1 MLTRALER
9 KCVQAYIKS
18 CRACR
23 ICCPVFPHK
32 TTTCRRMLVAAGAA
46 SERAISLPYPTKP
59 DLEER
64 LSECQISIVEVDNKA
79 HPQYTMLTVQGPDT
93 PGLLRVLAWV
103 LNGMTV
109 RVQHALLET
118 TPDDMTRDSL
128 WVTDFRGQK
137 LTDSSAESLRSRLED
152 FLIVCGTEVA
162 VTNDEW
168 QCGAI
173 EVSNTVHPELTQVIV
188 RGEPSAHKPGFLLE
202 LTTALTGVGA
212 SIVAGA
218 IQGGPDAPLPES
230 AVADPDYDFKQGRFF
245 KFMLRGPTG
254 SKMNADQV
262 VSLIFILRLLE
273 GKGAMPTVAPNM
285 DAVLREAAYGVSGV
299 SSRCG

>member
-1 MLTRALER
+1 M
-9 KCVQAYIKS
+9 S
-18 CRACR
+18 
-23 ICCPVFPHK
+23 
-32 TTTCRRMLVAAGAA
+32 
-46 SERAISLPYPTKP
+46 
-59 DLEER
+59 
-64 LSECQISIVEVDNKA
+64 
-79 HPQYTMLTVQGPDT
+79 
-93 PGLLRVLAWV
+93 
-103 LNGMTV
+103 V

-118 TPDDMTRDSL
+118 TPDGLARDCL
-128 WVTDFRGQK
+128 WVTDFRGHK
-137 LTDSSAESLRSRLED
+137 LRDSSAESLRSRLED

-162 VTNDEW
+162 VTHDEW
-168 QCGAI
+168 RCGAI

-254 SKMNADQV
+254 GKMDADQV

-273 GKGAMPTVAPNM
+273 GKGVMPTVAPNM
-285 DAVLREAAYGVSGV
+285 DALLREAAYGVSGV